1 MYREKKREK
10 GKGKEEN
17 KMKKK
22 ETQKTFLRVDFRR
35 KTQVIKLRS
44 DSVTHLI
51 G

>member
-1 MYREKKREK
+1 MYREKKK
-10 GKGKEEN
+10 GKRKEEN

-22 ETQKTFLRVDFRR
+22 ETQKTFLRIDFSR